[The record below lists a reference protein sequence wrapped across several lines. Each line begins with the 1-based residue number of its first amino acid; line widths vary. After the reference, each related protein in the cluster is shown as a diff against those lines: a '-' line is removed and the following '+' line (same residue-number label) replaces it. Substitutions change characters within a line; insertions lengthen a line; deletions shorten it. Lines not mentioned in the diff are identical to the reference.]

1 MCNCGSPNSENYV
14 AYNDA
19 VAGCNSYPSGSPGF
33 GSCVAHALGFVNKY
47 YYSFLD
53 SAFRYGFL
61 TARSD
66 LSEISLVL
74 VTCTVFFHYFCLYF
88 K

>member
-47 YYSFLD
+47 NYY
-53 SAFRYGFL
+53 
-61 TARSD
+61 
-66 LSEISLVL
+66 
-74 VTCTVFFHYFCLYF
+74 FFT
-88 K
+88 